1 MSVCVEKGLL
11 PIDGL
16 MSGSVNLRHVEVIG
30 NILVFDKNS
39 FNGESS
45 DVLWKQ
51 IVALPS
57 VVNSEMKPVVPLI
70 PLFDKFLSSYNCQ
83 RIAIHEEIDCGNLYL
98 VHFMCRTQ
106 KAKSFKN
113 HLFIARSRGWLGDL
127 TTGLFSPIF
136 SHLEWCFVFMA
147 I

>member
-1 MSVCVEKGLL
+1 MFGVKSVCVEYGVLA
-11 PIDGL
+11 IDGL
-16 MSGSVNLRHVEVIG
+16 KNGSVSLRHVEVIG

-57 VVNSEMKPVVPLI
+57 VVNSEMNSDNPNTLT
-70 PLFDKFLSSYNCQ
+70 PLFKKLLSSYNCQ
-83 RIAIHEEIDCGNLYL
+83 RIAIHEEIDCGSFFLF
-98 VHFMCRTQ
+98 HFIIGPKRQSHSRIIYSLLDQEDGWVTLRQ
-106 KAKSFKN
+106 VSF
-113 HLFIARSRGWLGDL
+113 LICS
-127 TTGLFSPIF
+127 I
-136 SHLEWCFVFMA
+136 